1 MNIDQIR
8 NDCLNPKSKK
18 PKLLDLDSVKL
29 ADEFANADLEFEDPE
44 DQALKSFDNGDN
56 PEETCF
62 EYETM
67 GYTQDDVDEEF
78 ELLGTYI

>member
-29 ADEFANADLEFEDPE
+29 ADEFANADLEFED
-44 DQALKSFDNGDN
+44 QALKSFDRGDS

>member
-8 NDCLNPKSKK
+8 KDCLNPK
-18 PKLLDLDSVKL
+18 PKRTPL
-29 ADEFANADLEFEDPE
+29 ALENVTFADDFANADLDFDDFEDPKE
-44 DQALKSFDNGDN
+44 KSFDDGDN

-78 ELLGTYI
+78 ELLGTYL